1 MPESEIK
8 KRVPYSKK
16 PAEMSVDEWQAEL
29 RKQFATDQK
38 FKIQNTGDH
47 PFYSDFEVFNPET
60 GKSYKVSIR
69 DNVNS
74 YNYCSCPDFKV
85 NTLGTCK
92 HVEYV
97 LFKLLRYKKYQKYF
111 ARSQPNNYSSLSI
124 LYGHERQIR
133 LKKADSCPEY
143 ENEEKY
149 FDDQGFLLPGMIYE
163 LDSFI
168 KSVVKTDPSFRIYP
182 DVFEYIIQHKKN
194 KDRKEK
200 LKEIFPEGKESRILE
215 DLINTRLY
223 PYQKAGVIEIIN
235 AGRVLLADDMG
246 LGKTIQAI
254 AAVEIFARYFDVTK
268 VLVICPTS
276 LKYQWKSE
284 IRKFAGRDACV
295 VEGLVHKR
303 KDLYQRKDFYKIIS
317 YGVVRND
324 RELINAWEA
333 DLIIIDEAQRIKN
346 WKTLTAKSVKKIQS
360 EYALI
365 TTGTPLENR
374 IDELHSIVEYIDR
387 YKLGPLFRFL
397 YNHQVLDEYGKLI
410 GYKNLRTI
418 NKTLEDIM
426 IRRTKKEIIDQL
438 PGRIDKNYFV
448 EMTPEQKSDHWDYYN
463 VVARLAN
470 KWILQGYLSEEE
482 RQQLL
487 ICLNCMRM
495 VSDSTYILNR
505 RTNSGNKINELK
517 SIIQEITEDQGNKIV
532 IFSQWKRMFDLLTR
546 ELDKMDLEYEYLNG
560 DVPAGQR
567 KTSIERFQ
575 SDQALK
581 LFLSTDAGGV
591 GVNLQSANIVI
602 NVDLPWNPAVLE
614 QRIGRIYRLGQ
625 KKHIQVYNFIS
636 KFSIEHRILF
646 LLDFKKEIF
655 KGVLDEG
662 GEDRVMLEG
671 FLQSVKAMLD
681 VNLEDP
687 DETET
692 VEVADELTHRLVAET
707 DVPYQRDHQQDQ
719 PDRSQDQ
726 DLGMEKDTV
735 FRGEQDEN
743 VKQGILFGFRNKIKR
758 LINRLSDFLARGKQK

>member
-1 MPESEIK
+1 
-8 KRVPYSKK
+8 
-16 PAEMSVDEWQAEL
+16 MSVDEWQAEL

-38 FKIQNTGDH
+38 FKIKNIGDH
-47 PFYSDFEVFNPET
+47 PLYSDFEVFNPET
-60 GKSYKVSIR
+60 GKTYKVSIR
-69 DNVNS
+69 DNVSS

-92 HVEYV
+92 HIEYV

-111 ARSQPNNYSSLSI
+111 TQLQPNNYSSLSI
-124 LYGHERQIR
+124 LYGHDQHIR
-133 LKKADSCPEY
+133 LKKADSCHEY

-149 FDDQGFLLPGMIYE
+149 FDDQSFLLPGMIYE

-182 DVFEYIIQHKKN
+182 DVFEYITQHKKN
-194 KDRKEK
+194 RDRKEK
-200 LKEIFPEGKESRILE
+200 LKEIFPEGTESRILE

-284 IRKFAGRDACV
+284 IRKFAGRDASV
-295 VEGLVHKR
+295 VEGLIHKR
-303 KDLYQRKDFYKIIS
+303 KDLYCQDDFYKIIS

-324 RELINAWEA
+324 TELINAWKA

-360 EYALI
+360 EYTI
-365 TTGTPLENR
+365 VTTGTPLENR

-397 YNHQVLDEYGKLI
+397 DNHQVLDEYGKLI

-418 NKTLEDIM
+418 NKTLKDIL

-438 PGRIDKNYFV
+438 PGRIDKNFFV
-448 EMTPEQKSDHWDYYN
+448 EMTTEQESDHWDYYN

-470 KWILQGYLSEEE
+470 RWIEQGYLSEED
-482 RQQLL
+482 RQNLL

-505 RTNSGNKINELK
+505 KTNSGNKINELK

-567 KTSIERFQ
+567 KTIIERFQ

-591 GVNLQSANIVI
+591 GINLQSANIVI

-625 KKHIQVYNFIS
+625 KKHVQVYNYIS

-655 KGVLDEG
+655 KGVLDDG

-687 DETET
+687 DKTET
-692 VEVADELTHRLVAET
+692 VEVADEVTHSLVAES
-707 DVPYQRDHQQDQ
+707 DASYQKEQQQDL

-726 DLGMEKDTV
+726 GMEKDTV

-743 VKQGILFGFRNKIKR
+743 IGQGILSGFRNKIKR
-758 LINRLSDFLARGKQK
+758 LINCFSNFLGGKK